1 MNRRD
6 SSQLVP
12 AIIGAFLLAMPAFA
26 QPAPVHEYRF
36 TGSGNDSAGAA
47 DGIVG
52 ANLSFTT
59 AGVPNGLGKALVVGT
74 NGSAP
79 NNVIA
84 VPNPDFVDFGTA
96 DFSLAFW
103 VRRDNIDTS
112 VDGVFDALSGT
123 GRGWEVYFQSTDVLT
138 LRLDDNSAN
147 TAEFDTV
154 ALFTDTAWHH
164 VVISVDRDQVNGL
177 AIYIDG
183 LLNSSHDPT
192 SVPASINP
200 NQPTW
205 IGGRNDAS
213 AQGLEGELALF
224 QVYTD
229 ALTAADAERLAAIGF
244 PIHQYDFEG
253 DGLDSAGSADGAVG
267 VNVTFNSVDVPIELG
282 QAAVFGSD
290 GGSADNRI
298 DVPLASFTDF
308 GTGDFSVSIWV
319 KRDQNSATTQGLF
332 DNLAADG
339 TQFQFLGND
348 ILRARIDDDLG
359 NEFRPESLTAITDL
373 GWHHL
378 LLTIDRDAVD
388 GAKWYIDGQLDSS
401 SDPTVLTGSVL
412 ANQNLRIGTIN
423 ALGLRGQLARLTFY
437 DQSLSPGDA
446 LGLSDLDGDDVPFAV
461 DACRGFDDNL
471 DADADT
477 VADGCDNC
485 PVDANMDQLD
495 SDNDGPGDACDIC
508 PGFDD
513 SLDTDIDGV
522 PDGCDL
528 CPGFN
533 DNLDADADGVPDN
546 CDLCTGSSQTDSDG
560 DGVCDD
566 LDACAGDDALCTV
579 PANVI
584 CVWAMAPGAQDG
596 SNWFNAYRNLK
607 SAIAISSPGD
617 EIWVAAGTYFPDGG
631 YQPLGGSLTAGSGVR
646 DESFELTSAV
656 AVYGG
661 FAGFESLRAQRDPQ
675 SNVVT
680 LSGDIDGDQTS
691 AGNSYHV
698 VEVGTNAS
706 DCELNGFVITAGNA
720 NGPSS
725 NTGGGMFV
733 NGSTTVVDCAF
744 INNTS
749 TNIGGGVRL
758 QASATGIFESC
769 RFLGNYSDNEGGGV
783 ACNGNMRLVQ
793 CVFSGNVARR
803 NGGGLFASGES
814 DTALVQC
821 TFSANIAQQGD
832 GGGIRI
838 ASSSRIS
845 NCILWGNTDSG
856 PMDESAQIS
865 RITNDVI
872 VRHSVVQGG
881 WSGPGEN
888 NLNANPLFT
897 DADGADDIAGTADD
911 DLTLVTGSPC
921 IDAGDNAAVPIGL
934 ITDFAGAP
942 RFNNCLVDMG
952 PFEFAVTAPID
963 ADTDGFT
970 DACDACPGAD
980 DRVDLDSDNVADD
993 CDPCVGTSASDTDND
1008 GICDDM
1014 DACVGDDALCPGQ
1027 PNVIHVWPAAPGAET
1042 GSNWYHAFHDLKSAL
1057 LAASP
1062 GDEVWV
1068 ARGTYYPDGGFLVKS
1083 DNFRLGTGDRQES
1096 FELESGVAIFGGFVG
1111 NESNRSQRD
1120 WTANPTIL
1128 SGNITA
1134 SGSGAG
1140 GSHHVV
1146 TGGVEDDETA
1156 VLDGF
1161 TVTLG
1166 NAETAPTSEGGGL
1179 LNAGS
1184 PTVANCVFRQ
1194 NRAVV
1199 GGGLANSGSPLIT
1212 QCVFI
1217 ANRSFLGGDALYNTG
1232 AGTVTNCLF
1241 NSQNGFNSLVRS
1253 DATLTSLT
1261 MTNCVLWSANQ
1272 LSFPISDMGKT
1283 MVLNHSRVQ
1292 GGWTG
1297 LGANNIDGDPLFVN
1311 EFGPDGTPATG
1322 DEDLSLNA
1330 GSPCIDAGDNN
1341 AIPPGLLTDLAG
1353 NIRRIDDSAT
1363 PDTGVGLCA
1372 IVDMGP
1378 YEFQDG
1384 AGEADSDA
1392 DGVCDSVDICPGF
1405 NDNLDADADGLPDD
1419 CDACPTIA
1427 TGDVNADTFVELG
1440 DLAPFVAVVLD
1451 PASATPDQRCA
1462 ADTNNDGLVDGL
1474 GTQGFIN
1481 LILTP

>member
-1 MNRRD
+1 MNRRNT
-6 SSQLVP
+6 SQLVP
-12 AIIGAFLLAMPAFA
+12 AMIGAILLATPAFA
-26 QPAPVHEYRF
+26 QPVPVHEYRF
-36 TGSGNDSAGAA
+36 AGNGNDSTGTA
-47 DGIVG
+47 DGSVG
-52 ANLSFTT
+52 SNLSFTA
-59 AGVPNGLGKALVVGT
+59 AGVPNGLGQALVVGT
-74 NGSAP
+74 NGTAP

-84 VPNPDFVDFGTA
+84 VPNPDFVDFGMA

-103 VRRDNIDTS
+103 VRRDNSDASI
-112 VDGVFDALSGT
+112 DGVFDALAGT

-138 LRLDDNSAN
+138 VRLDDNSAN
-147 TAEFDTV
+147 TAEFDT
-154 ALFTDTAWHH
+154 AAPFTDAAWHH
-164 VVISVDRDQVNGL
+164 VLISVDRDQINGL

-183 LLNSSHDPT
+183 LLDSSHDPT
-192 SVPASINP
+192 SISANIDP
-200 NQPTW
+200 NQALW
-205 IGGRNDAS
+205 IGGRNDAG
-213 AQGLEGELALF
+213 AQGLEGELALL
-224 QVYTD
+224 QVYTE
-229 ALTAADAERLAAIGF
+229 ALTADDAARLAAIGF

-253 DGLDSAGSADGAVG
+253 DGLDIAGSADGAVG
-267 VNVTFNSVDVPIELG
+267 VNVTFNSVGVPVELG
-282 QAAVFGSD
+282 QAAVFGND
-290 GGSADNRI
+290 GSIADNRI

-308 GTGDFSVSIWV
+308 GLGDFSVSIWV
-319 KRDQNSATTQGLF
+319 KRDQNSGASQGLI
-332 DNLAADG
+332 DNLGSNG
-339 TQFQFLGND
+339 TQIQFLSND
-348 ILRARIDDDLG
+348 ILRARIDDNLG
-359 NEFRPESLTAITDL
+359 NEFRPESLTTITDL

-378 LLTIDRDAVD
+378 LMTIDRDAVD

-401 SDPTVLTGSVL
+401 DDPTVLTGSIL
-412 ANQNLRIGTIN
+412 ANQDLYIGTIN
-423 ALGLRGQLARLTFY
+423 SFGLRGQLANLAFFNRALTT
-437 DQSLSPGDA
+437 GDA
-446 LGLSDLDGDDVPFAV
+446 VRLADLDGDGVPYVV

-477 VADGCDNC
+477 VPDD
-485 PVDANMDQLD
+485 
-495 SDNDGPGDACDIC
+495 CDIC

-513 SLDTDIDGV
+513 ALDADFDTVPDGCDICPGFDDNLDADTDGV

-528 CPGFN
+528 CPGF
-533 DNLDADADGVPDN
+533 DDTLDADGDGVPDD
-546 CDLCTGSSQTDSDG
+546 CDVCTGSSETDSDG
-560 DGVCDD
+560 DGICDEF
-566 LDACAGDDALCTV
+566 DACAGDDALCTV

-584 CVWAMAPGAQDG
+584 CVWAVAPGAQDG
-596 SNWFNAYRNLK
+596 SNWFNAYRDLK

-617 EIWVAAGTYFPDGG
+617 EIWVAAGTYYPDGG
-631 YQPLGGSLTAGSGVR
+631 YQPSGGSLIAGTGNR
-646 DESFELTSAV
+646 DQSFVLASDV
-656 AVYGG
+656 ALYGG
-661 FAGFESLRAQRDPQ
+661 FAGYESLRAQRDPQ
-675 SNVVT
+675 ANVVT
-680 LSGDIDGDQTS
+680 LSGDIDGDQTP
-691 AGNSYHV
+691 AGNSYRV

-706 DCELNGFVITAGNA
+706 DCELNGFTVTAGNA
-720 NGPSS
+720 NGSGA
-725 NTGGGMFV
+725 NTGGGMYV

-758 QASATGIFESC
+758 QASATGIFEGC
-769 RFLGNYSDNEGGGV
+769 RFLGNYSNDEGGGV
-783 ACNGNMRLVQ
+783 ACHGNMRLVQ

-803 NGGGLFASGES
+803 HGGGLYAAAGDIS
-814 DTALVQC
+814 LVQC
-821 TFSANIAQQGD
+821 TFNANTAQQNE
-832 GGGIRI
+832 GGGIRST
-838 ASSSRIS
+838 ASSRIS

-865 RITNDVI
+865 DFGASV

-881 WSGPGEN
+881 WSGLGEN
-888 NLNANPLFT
+888 NLNADPLFT

-921 IDAGDNAAVPIGL
+921 IDTGDNAAVPIGL
-934 ITDFAGAP
+934 ITDFAGTP

-952 PFEFAVTAPID
+952 PFEFAGAAPID
-963 ADTDGFT
+963 TDADGFT
-970 DACDACPGAD
+970 DACDACPGGD

-993 CDPCVGTSASDTDND
+993 CDPCVGTAASDTDND

-1014 DACVGDDALCPGQ
+1014 DACAGDDALCPGQ

-1083 DNFRLGTGDRQES
+1083 DNYMLGTGDRQES

-1111 NESNRSQRD
+1111 NESNRAQRD

-1140 GSHHVV
+1140 TSHHVV

-1166 NAETAPTSEGGGL
+1166 SAESAPTSEGGGM

-1184 PTVANCVFRQ
+1184 PTVANCVFSQ
-1194 NRAVV
+1194 NRAIL

-1217 ANRSFLGGDALYNTG
+1217 ANWSSLGGDALYNTG
-1232 AGTVTNCLF
+1232 AGAVTNCLF
-1241 NSQNGFNSLVRS
+1241 TFPNGGNSLVRS
-1253 DATLTSLT
+1253 DTALTSLT

-1272 LSFPISDMGKT
+1272 FSLPISDMGKA
-1283 MVLNHSRVQ
+1283 MVVNHSVVL

-1297 LGANNIDGDPLFVN
+1297 LGANNIDVDPLFVN
-1311 EFGPDGTPATG
+1311 EFGPDGIAGTG
-1322 DEDLSLNA
+1322 DEDFSLQA

-1341 AIPPGLLTDLAG
+1341 AVPAGLFTDLAG
-1353 NIRRIDDSAT
+1353 DIRRVDDPAT
-1363 PDTGVGLCA
+1363 PDTGIGLCA

-1392 DGVCDSVDICPGF
+1392 DGVCDSVDACPGF
-1405 NDNLDADADGLPDD
+1405 DDNLDTDADGLPDD

-1440 DLAPFVAVVLD
+1440 DLAPFVAVLLD
-1451 PASATPDQRCA
+1451 PGSATPDELCA
-1462 ADTNNDGLVDGL
+1462 ADTNNDAAADGL
-1474 GTQGFIN
+1474 DVQGLID
-1481 LILTP
+1481 LILSP